1 MSDGLKTDLSGLSF
15 PDSEVTP
22 KAKRRS
28 FSAPYKKKIL
38 AEVEAASG
46 SGSIGEILRREGI
59 YSSTLTGWRKE
70 RDAAVDGAFS
80 QKRGPEA
87 KRNPLAAENEKLR
100 KQNQRLQE
108 ELRKAE
114 IIIDVQKKLSLL
126 LGGTPPPLPGS
137 ENS

>member
-1 MSDGLKTDLSGLSF
+1 
-15 PDSEVTP
+15 
-22 KAKRRS
+22 
-28 FSAPYKKKIL
+28 
-38 AEVEAASG
+38 
-46 SGSIGEILRREGI
+46 
-59 YSSTLTGWRKE
+59 LTGWRKE
-70 RDAAVDGAFS
+70 RDAAVDSAFS

-87 KRNPLAAENEKLR
+87 KRNPLTAENEKLR

-126 LGGTPPPLPGS
+126 LGGMPAPLPGS